1 MAFELIPFP
10 LSILFGLVFAV
21 AWMVV
26 LWKLRRKGK
35 IYSILFKVNL
45 IAGLVLFAAILYT
58 ILTNLLG

>member
-10 LSILFGLVFAV
+10 ISIIFGLVFAV

-26 LWKLRRKGK
+26 LWKLRRNGK
-35 IYSILFKVNL
+35 IYSILFKMSL

-58 ILTNLLG
+58 IVTNLLG